1 METVISNPKPFILIG
16 SDEGAQR
23 IGLDVNM
30 NLEIKGKAVPLD
42 ILWKL
47 GDFTP
52 GSVIEILVSGGLSF
66 FQYTDD
72 SREVYFYFSQQRG
85 LALSDTNKIKARGVQ
100 LSRDK
105 MIAYKHILKLAGYR
119 FAR

>member
-16 SDEGAQR
+16 SDRGAQR
-23 IGLDVNM
+23 IGIDENM
-30 NLEIKGKAVPLD
+30 NLEIKGNAVPLD
-42 ILWKL
+42 VLWEL
-47 GDFTP
+47 GDFMPNTT
-52 GSVIEILVSGGLSF
+52 IEILVCGGLSF
-66 FQYTDD
+66 FQYTHQNK
-72 SREVYFYFSQQRG
+72 EVYFYFSQRRG
-85 LALSDTNKIKARGVQ
+85 KEGNDPNTIMTHGVQ